1 MQFVNPYFLFAFSAL
16 AIPIIVHLFN
26 FRRYKKVYFSNT
38 AFLNE
43 LVEETNNAQKL
54 KRLLILLARC
64 LVIIFLVLAFAQPFI
79 PKNENVK
86 KGKTAVSIFVDNSF
100 SMQSTSSDRSLIEKA
115 KVLAT
120 DIVQS
125 YDNDVSFQLITQS
138 LEGKQQRLLSKDDC
152 IEQIK
157 NIQIC
162 PSSHSLEEINKRQVD
177 ALRIENFDVKKIY
190 IVSDFQKNIGSIESD
205 SSFDI
210 NLVKID
216 AQAQKNIFID
226 TAWLENPLSIVGQN
240 NKLLVK
246 IKNESTESIE
256 NLRIS
261 MTVNGQQK
269 AISDLSI
276 EANSYQL
283 DTLEFNQNTKEWNNV
298 KISLDDFPIEFDNN
312 YYVSFY
318 VNDAIHLLNLDAGT
332 QNKYIKALSNFN
344 SYFKTEQSNIAQI
357 DYSKFS
363 TQQLIILSNLK
374 DISSGLNTELKKY
387 LDNGGNIA
395 LFPAKDANIN
405 SINTFLQSI
414 QASTFN
420 GNTEIVKEVKTINT
434 DASLLNDIFENK
446 NQKNISLPKTNFS
459 FNSNNN
465 LGHAQ
470 KILVFGDGQSCMTQ
484 YQVGKGH
491 AYIFSVPLD
500 ASICDLPMHAIFAPL
515 IFKMAIDGQNF
526 NDIQYTIGTKKS
538 IQIANYSTKNDEN
551 VLYVKGNK
559 LEFIPEQSMV
569 NNQLNIYTKDQI
581 QNAGHYDIFSKSTN
595 DKIGTFAMN
604 YNRSESH
611 MDFLSLNELEAMYT
625 GKNITIYNGNS
636 GNISHAVKE
645 NDQGISLWKVC
656 IIFALLFLLA
666 EILLIRFWKT
676 SSN

>member
-465 LGHAQ
+465 LGNAQ

>member
-38 AFLNE
+38 AFLSE

-216 AQAQKNIFID
+216 AKAQKNIFID

-420 GNTEIVKEVKTINT
+420 GSTDIVKEVKTINT

-459 FNSNNN
+459 FSSNNT
-465 LGHAQ
+465 LGNAS
-470 KILVFGDGQSCMTQ
+470 KILLFGDGQPCMTQ

>member
-465 LGHAQ
+465 LGNAQ

-581 QNAGHYDIFSKSTN
+581 QNAGQYDIFSKSTN

>member
-414 QASTFN
+414 QAITFN

-465 LGHAQ
+465 LGNAQ

>member
-1 MQFVNPYFLFAFSAL
+1 
-16 AIPIIVHLFN
+16 
-26 FRRYKKVYFSNT
+26 
-38 AFLNE
+38 
-43 LVEETNNAQKL
+43 
-54 KRLLILLARC
+54 
-64 LVIIFLVLAFAQPFI
+64 
-79 PKNENVK
+79 
-86 KGKTAVSIFVDNSF
+86 
-100 SMQSTSSDRSLIEKA
+100 
-115 KVLAT
+115 
-120 DIVQS
+120 
-125 YDNDVSFQLITQS
+125 
-138 LEGKQQRLLSKDDC
+138 
-152 IEQIK
+152 
-157 NIQIC
+157 
-162 PSSHSLEEINKRQVD
+162 
-177 ALRIENFDVKKIY
+177 
-190 IVSDFQKNIGSIESD
+190 
-205 SSFDI
+205 
-210 NLVKID
+210 
-216 AQAQKNIFID
+216 
-226 TAWLENPLSIVGQN
+226 
-240 NKLLVK
+240 
-246 IKNESTESIE
+246 
-256 NLRIS
+256 

-414 QASTFN
+414 QAITFN

-465 LGHAQ
+465 LGNAQ

>member
-38 AFLNE
+38 AFLSE

-216 AQAQKNIFID
+216 AKAQKNIFID

-420 GNTEIVKEVKTINT
+420 GSTEIVKEVKTINT

-446 NQKNISLPKTNFS
+446 NQKNISLLKTNFS
-459 FNSNNN
+459 FNSNNT
-465 LGHAQ
+465 LGNAS

-500 ASICDLPMHAIFAPL
+500 ASSCDLPMHAIFAPL

-569 NNQLNIYTKDQI
+569 NNQLYIYTKDQI
-581 QNAGHYDIFSKSTN
+581 KNAGHYDIFSKSTN

-611 MDFLSLNELEAMYT
+611 MDFLSMNELEAMYT

>member
-1 MQFVNPYFLFAFSAL
+1 
-16 AIPIIVHLFN
+16 
-26 FRRYKKVYFSNT
+26 
-38 AFLNE
+38 
-43 LVEETNNAQKL
+43 
-54 KRLLILLARC
+54 LARC

-465 LGHAQ
+465 LGNAQ

>member
-38 AFLNE
+38 AFLSE

-216 AQAQKNIFID
+216 AKAQKNIFID

-420 GNTEIVKEVKTINT
+420 GSTDIVKEVKTINT

-459 FNSNNN
+459 FSSNNT
-465 LGHAQ
+465 LGNAS
-470 KILVFGDGQSCMTQ
+470 KILLFGDGQPCMTQ

-604 YNRSESH
+604 YHRSESH
-611 MDFLSLNELEAMYT
+611 MNFLSMNELEAKYT

>member
-177 ALRIENFDVKKIY
+177 ALMIENFDVKKIY

-465 LGHAQ
+465 LGNAQ

>member
-38 AFLNE
+38 AFLSE

-465 LGHAQ
+465 LGNAQ

>member
-162 PSSHSLEEINKRQVD
+162 PSSHSLEEINTRQVD

-465 LGHAQ
+465 LGNAQ